1 MTWGGI
7 LGFGLTAGTI
17 FFLREYILYIVK
29 AGHVAVLVELID
41 GRGISQGQS
50 QISYATGLVRERF
63 VETNVLFAVDQ
74 IVKAVLAG
82 ILGLLQ
88 GVTALLKAGV
98 AAKDVLAGGL
108 SGALDLAAAGQMDV
122 ASAAETTATALNQFN
137 LQGNQASHV
146 ADLLAAGANAA
157 QGEVSDMAM
166 ALAQGGL
173 VAHQTGLSVEE
184 TVAALTMFAK
194 AGMIGLS
201 HAVATTYA
209 RERIRSNVVAPSLVM
224 TPMARR
230 AANNPDTVAY
240 AERKQPLA
248 RGFLQAGDIAAAVA
262 WLCGDASAQ
271 ITGQVIAVDGGWTV
285 SDGR

>member
-1 MTWGGI
+1 
-7 LGFGLTAGTI
+7 
-17 FFLREYILYIVK
+17 
-29 AGHVAVLVELID
+29 
-41 GRGISQGQS
+41 
-50 QISYATGLVRERF
+50 
-63 VETNVLFAVDQ
+63 
-74 IVKAVLAG
+74 
-82 ILGLLQ
+82 
-88 GVTALLKAGV
+88 
-98 AAKDVLAGGL
+98 
-108 SGALDLAAAGQMDV
+108 
-122 ASAAETTATALNQFN
+122 
-137 LQGNQASHV
+137 
-146 ADLLAAGANAA
+146 
-157 QGEVSDMAM
+157 
-166 ALAQGGL
+166 
-173 VAHQTGLSVEE
+173 
-184 TVAALTMFAK
+184 
-194 AGMIGLS
+194 MIGLS